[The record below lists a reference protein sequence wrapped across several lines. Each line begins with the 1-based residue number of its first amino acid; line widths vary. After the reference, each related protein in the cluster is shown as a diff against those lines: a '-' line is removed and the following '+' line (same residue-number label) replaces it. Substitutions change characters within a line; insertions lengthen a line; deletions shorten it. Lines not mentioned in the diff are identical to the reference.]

1 MKTTPKDAT
10 QWSVRTMAAAQRVSS
25 ATVQRIWKRHELQ
38 PHRVASFK
46 FSHDPHFAPKVR
58 DIVGLYMN
66 SPDKAIVLTVDE
78 KSQIQAL
85 DRTQPILPLVPACP
99 SGKRTITN
107 VTGRR
112 HCSLR

>member
-1 MKTTPKDAT
+1 MERAHDGCGAEGQFRDRAT
-10 QWSVRTMAAAQRVSS
+10 DLEETQTAAASRGVVQVSN
-25 ATVQRIWKRHELQ
+25 
-38 PHRVASFK
+38 
-46 FSHDPHFAPKVR
+46 DPHFAPKVR